1 MSGAE
6 FLPPVGMSVEAA
18 GEMLSIRLPVRGRGS
33 GESDRTYYDTFD
45 GLVHGA
51 GLSVVH
57 EGGRMVLADRAS
69 GIVVASM
76 AMAQPTRPLL
86 AFELEPGPL
95 REALAPVIDVR
106 ALLALAH
113 IHSRARAFEL
123 LDGETK
129 VVVRMTLEEPA
140 VISAAGR
147 DKPLRPR
154 LRLTAVRGYDAD
166 LESLRHDLE
175 HDLGFKP
182 ADQPVVDEAV
192 RVGGGI
198 PGGIGSKVNVP
209 LAAGQRSDA
218 AVCAVL
224 TRLLEVI
231 EANVEGTIAD
241 TDSEFL
247 HDLRVSVR
255 RSRAVQREC
264 RGVFPPEELAAF
276 RAEFKWLQQATGD
289 SRDLDVYVLEFDS
302 MRELVPES
310 MRPDLDPLLAV
321 LRGRR
326 LTARR
331 EMVRALRGDRFRRL
345 LGDWAVLLEELVARP
360 TRERVDAT
368 EPIAELAARR
378 ISKVYRRMVKMGDA
392 IGPDSH
398 AEEYHELRKKGKELR
413 YLLELFGTPLFSPDV
428 VKPMVKSLKSLQDV
442 LGRHQDREVQV
453 ATVSAL
459 RDEVAAVPGGSEA
472 LMAMGVLVLRLH
484 EDERAARGEFAE
496 VFAEFASA
504 SQRQLVKDTFA

>member
-1 MSGAE
+1 
-6 FLPPVGMSVEAA
+6 
-18 GEMLSIRLPVRGRGS
+18 
-33 GESDRTYYDTFD
+33 
-45 GLVHGA
+45 
-51 GLSVVH
+51 
-57 EGGRMVLADRAS
+57 
-69 GIVVASM
+69 
-76 AMAQPTRPLL
+76 
-86 AFELEPGPL
+86 
-95 REALAPVIDVR
+95 
-106 ALLALAH
+106 
-113 IHSRARAFEL
+113 
-123 LDGETK
+123 
-129 VVVRMTLEEPA
+129 
-140 VISAAGR
+140 
-147 DKPLRPR
+147 
-154 LRLTAVRGYDAD
+154 
-166 LESLRHDLE
+166 
-175 HDLGFKP
+175 
-182 ADQPVVDEAV
+182 
-192 RVGGGI
+192 
-198 PGGIGSKVNVP
+198 
-209 LAAGQRSDA
+209 
-218 AVCAVL
+218 
-224 TRLLEVI
+224 
-231 EANVEGTIAD
+231 
-241 TDSEFL
+241 
-247 HDLRVSVR
+247 
-255 RSRAVQREC
+255 
-264 RGVFPPEELAAF
+264 
-276 RAEFKWLQQATGD
+276 
-289 SRDLDVYVLEFDS
+289 

-310 MRPDLDPLLAV
+310 MRPDLAPGLAV